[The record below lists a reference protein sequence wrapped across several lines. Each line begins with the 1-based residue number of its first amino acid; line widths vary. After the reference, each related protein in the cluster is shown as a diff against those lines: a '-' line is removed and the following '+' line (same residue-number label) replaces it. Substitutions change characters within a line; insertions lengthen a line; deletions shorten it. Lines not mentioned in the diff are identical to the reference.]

1 MTHDYNILPEVE
13 AIFREVFEDSTLKL
27 EESNT
32 AQDIAAWD
40 SVQHLLLLHALEQH
54 FFIKFTLEEMI
65 SFQNVGDICASIK
78 QKLDK

>member
-1 MTHDYNILPEVE
+1 MTHDYNILPEIE
-13 AIFREVFEDSTLKL
+13 AIFREVFEDSSLKL
-27 EESNT
+27 EESTT

-65 SFQNVGDICASIK
+65 SFQNVGDICVSIK